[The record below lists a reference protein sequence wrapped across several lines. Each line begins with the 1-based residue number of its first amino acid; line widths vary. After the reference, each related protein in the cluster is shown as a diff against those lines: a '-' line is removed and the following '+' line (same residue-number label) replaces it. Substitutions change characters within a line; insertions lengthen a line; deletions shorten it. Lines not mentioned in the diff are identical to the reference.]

1 MRVRLMVF
9 AAAALLL
16 VAAGAGIA
24 HAQTTTLSPTTTEA
38 PTTTTAAPTTT
49 TEAPTTT
56 TSSSTSTTSSS
67 TTTTTIAPASASGGG
82 SDTPWGWIIAALVVV
97 AAALIAVLVRQRVV
111 GKKNDEAW
119 KADARNVLG
128 DAELARDMLESEAR
142 PDQTED
148 PNRRATVHN
157 NVENVAL
164 SLDRLA
170 GSAPSKE
177 EGADATAVAGS
188 LRGYAFALEAE
199 RLLRDGPN
207 APTGDQLASADQAR
221 RTRAADLDR
230 ALGALRARVVEPEDP
245 TLQ

>member
-1 MRVRLMVF
+1 MRVRLLVF
-9 AAAALLL
+9 AAGAVLLI
-16 VAAGAGIA
+16 AAGAGVA
-24 HAQTTTLSPTTTEA
+24 FAQTTTLAPTTTEA

-56 TSSSTSTTSSS
+56 TTSS
-67 TTTTTIAPASASGGG
+67 TTTTSTTTTTVAPVPSSGGG

-97 AAALIAVLVRQRVV
+97 AAVLIAILVRRRVV
-111 GKKNDEAW
+111 GKKNEEAW

-128 DAELARDMLESEAR
+128 DAELARDMLEGEAR

-148 PNRRATVHN
+148 PSRRATVHN
-157 NVENVAL
+157 NVENVAV

-170 GSAPSKE
+170 ATAPTKE
-177 EGADATAVAGS
+177 DAADAAAVAGS

-221 RTRAADLDR
+221 RTREADLDR
-230 ALGALRARVVEPEDP
+230 ALGALRARVVEPEDTSP
-245 TLQ
+245 R

>member
-1 MRVRLMVF
+1 MVF
-9 AAAALLL
+9 VAAALLF

-38 PTTTTAAPTTT
+38 PTTTTEAPTTT

-56 TSSSTSTTSSS
+56 TSTSTTTSS
-67 TTTTTIAPASASGGG
+67 TTTTTVAPVPSSGGG

-97 AAALIAVLVRQRVV
+97 ALALIAILVRQLVV
-111 GKKNDEAW
+111 GKKKDEAW
-119 KADARNVLG
+119 KAEARNVLG
-128 DAELARDMLESEAR
+128 DAELARDMLEGEAR
-142 PDQTED
+142 PDQVED
-148 PNRRATVHN
+148 ANRRATVHN

-170 GSAPSKE
+170 GTAPSKE
-177 EGADATAVAGS
+177 EAADATAVAGS

-207 APTGDQLASADQAR
+207 APTGEQLASADQAR
-221 RTRAADLDR
+221 RTREADLDR
-230 ALGALRARVVEPEDP
+230 ALGVLRARVVEPEE
-245 TLQ
+245 TALE

>member
-9 AAAALLL
+9 VAAALLL

-38 PTTTTAAPTTT
+38 PTTTTEAPTTT

-56 TSSSTSTTSSS
+56 TTSSTSTTTSS
-67 TTTTTIAPASASGGG
+67 TTTTTVAPAPSSGGG

-97 AAALIAVLVRQRVV
+97 ALALIAILVRQLVV
-111 GKKNDEAW
+111 GKKKDEAW
-119 KADARNVLG
+119 KAEARIVLG
-128 DAELARDMLESEAR
+128 DAELARDMLEGEAR
-142 PDQTED
+142 PDQVED
-148 PNRRATVHN
+148 ANRRATLHN

-170 GSAPSKE
+170 GTAPSKE
-177 EGADATAVAGS
+177 EAADATAVAGS

-207 APTGDQLASADQAR
+207 APTGEQLASADQAR
-221 RTRAADLDR
+221 RTREADLDR
-230 ALGALRARVVEPEDP
+230 ALGVLRARVVEPEE
-245 TLQ
+245 TALE